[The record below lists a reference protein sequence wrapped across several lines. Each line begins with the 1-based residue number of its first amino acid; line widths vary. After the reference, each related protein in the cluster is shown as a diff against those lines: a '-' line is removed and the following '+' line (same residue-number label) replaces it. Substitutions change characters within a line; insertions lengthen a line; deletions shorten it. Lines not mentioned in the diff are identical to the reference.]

1 MLKLLTSFFL
11 FIGSIGFSQELYKE
25 GWVLTRYYSL
35 TDEAEVFENF
45 QPIFPW
51 GPHTHGDHFYTHWDN
66 VNFNDN
72 NISLEAIKERKE
84 GEIWMWDEDG
94 NFFVETDTFDYT
106 SGLLYGLESF
116 KYGLFEISV
125 KANSVK
131 GTNGAFWLYGDDNEE
146 IDVFELRGSEPNR
159 AQMTLHWKERDPLT
173 RSKQSIHNEYL
184 DSGLFTDDFYRM
196 GVIWKEDQLH
206 WLLNGDTVR
215 VSGWERFI
223 RSRHIP
229 KNELNLIASLEVNT
243 IDGEPESTGF
253 PDQVFF
259 KDITVYSD
267 TLQVPAPTIIGQE
280 IVNHDFADTL
290 DFNEAWLKVKD
301 HYGFFPIGHRVEILD
316 GNDYVLENDNIII
329 TSPSKTEIYINV
341 LVNNGIDNS
350 DVYAFEVLNTKT
362 TIAEFIEAAGL
373 KFISKPNELWIKNLS
388 SSLQKI
394 KIYNTTGQKIS
405 SLKLAPETETLIPS
419 INEKSLIVKSQSGL
433 KSNVYKVVLP

>member
-1 MLKLLTSFFL
+1 
-11 FIGSIGFSQELYKE
+11 
-25 GWVLTRYYSL
+25 
-35 TDEAEVFENF
+35 
-45 QPIFPW
+45 
-51 GPHTHGDHFYTHWDN
+51 
-66 VNFNDN
+66 
-72 NISLEAIKERKE
+72 
-84 GEIWMWDEDG
+84 
-94 NFFVETDTFDYT
+94 
-106 SGLLYGLESF
+106 
-116 KYGLFEISV
+116 
-125 KANSVK
+125 
-131 GTNGAFWLYGDDNEE
+131 
-146 IDVFELRGSEPNR
+146 
-159 AQMTLHWKERDPLT
+159 MTLHWKDRDPLT

-196 GVIWKEDQLH
+196 GVIWKEDELH
-206 WLLNGDTVR
+206 WLLNGDTVK

-243 IDGEPESTGF
+243 IDGEPDSTGF

-267 TLQVPAPTIIGQE
+267 TLKIPAPTIIGQE

-301 HYGFFPIGHRVEILD
+301 HFGFFPIGHRVEILD

-329 TSPSKTEIYINV
+329 TSPSKAEIYINV
-341 LVNNGIDNS
+341 LVNNGIDKS

-394 KIYNTTGQKIS
+394 KIYNTSGQKIS
-405 SLKLAPETETLIPS
+405 NLKLAPETETLIPS